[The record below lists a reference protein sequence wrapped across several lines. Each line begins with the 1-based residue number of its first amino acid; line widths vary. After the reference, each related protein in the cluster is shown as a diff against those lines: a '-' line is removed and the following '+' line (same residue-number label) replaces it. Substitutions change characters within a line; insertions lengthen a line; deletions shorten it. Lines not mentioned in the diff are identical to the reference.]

1 MTTLVVKGGTVVNA
15 DVSEVADVLIQD
27 GLIKYVGRSL
37 WNEQQALPWHCLP
50 SSRNLPLLKHA
61 Y

>member
-27 GLIKYVGRSL
+27 GLIK
-37 WNEQQALPWHCLP
+37 
-50 SSRNLPLLKHA
+50 
-61 Y
+61 